1 MQEHSYEH
9 NTDQKVDLE
18 LIFRNFLHV
27 LKRTWWWVTL
37 LAILV
42 GALRYVQAQRSF
54 VPQYTATASF
64 SVKSGYVGTTD
75 LVDSTQYYD
84 NQAAEQVVSSFPYI
98 ICSEAMQERICL
110 ALNTSWI
117 NGTVTASSIGE
128 TNIFTL
134 TVTSTNPQDAYDIL
148 NAVIQN
154 YPQVASFVIGGTQ
167 LSMIEEPQVPTVPV
181 PIPSGGPAPLLK
193 VWQLVCS
200 SVSALTLPMAIGRKT
215 VRTADDLKRS
225 TSVPCMGT
233 IPAIQVK
240 RRRKAAGSGVSILNP
255 HLGDT
260 LSVPIGALQVRLL
273 RSQPAGGTGRIIL
286 ITSTMPGE
294 GKTTVSFNLA
304 ASLAQSGKRVILVDA
319 ESAAPGGQ
327 GAVRHYY
334 ALSGAARA
342 VQGSQAGHCPG
353 ADSGAGGRQ
362 LKPLGW
368 GHPDDVPHG
377 NSGFS
382 KDAQSPGE
390 DPDLGRLCDHRRAS
404 GGAAGRCSGAM
415 PLSGSGTLCG
425 AL

>member
-98 ICSEAMQERICL
+98 IRSEAMQERICL

-181 PIPSGGPAPLLK
+181 NTFRGSRSAAKGVATGLL
-193 VWQLVCS
+193 LGL
-200 SVSALTLPMAIGRKT
+200 ALTLLMAIGRKT

-255 HLGDT
+255 HL
-260 LSVPIGALQVRLL
+260 
-273 RSQPAGGTGRIIL
+273 PA
-286 ITSTMPGE
+286 
-294 GKTTVSFNLA
+294 
-304 ASLAQSGKRVILVDA
+304 
-319 ESAAPGGQ
+319 
-327 GAVRHYY
+327 
-334 ALSGAARA
+334 
-342 VQGSQAGHCPG
+342 
-353 ADSGAGGRQ
+353 
-362 LKPLGW
+362 
-368 GHPDDVPHG
+368 
-377 NSGFS
+377 
-382 KDAQSPGE
+382 
-390 DPDLGRLCDHRRAS
+390 
-404 GGAAGRCSGAM
+404 
-415 PLSGSGTLCG
+415 PLSARRGDRKDHSDYQYHARRGKDHGVL
-425 AL
+425 